1 MNHVDQKK
9 LSARSVIALR
19 TAGARIIDF
28 KGYTSTSRGR
38 LYEAV
43 RRNFQEAQQDIFSTG
58 TDGAKS
64 RVNRVLV
71 KRVSKAPERLCLPRH
86 IRRRCQRER
95 ADDGQAGRI
104 VKLVKQSR
112 KEWVDYAAC

>member
-1 MNHVDQKK
+1 M
-9 LSARSVIALR
+9 
-19 TAGARIIDF
+19 G
-28 KGYTSTSRGR
+28 
-38 LYEAV
+38 
-43 RRNFQEAQQDIFSTG
+43 FSSKG
-58 TDGAKS
+58 TDGAESKG
-64 RVNRVLV
+64 NRVLAR
-71 KRVSKAPERLCLPRH
+71 RVSKSPEGVCIPRH